1 MLEIPTSSKIWGRGS
16 VATEANILE
25 IRLKLKDEFY
35 AVSPHPPVYILS
47 TEHGMDI
54 WHVPDI
60 MIWFLLPIV
69 AVFINGA
76 CEVGGFIDEA
86 AVILWF
92 SDSLSRWEDERY
104 DPSFV

>member
-1 MLEIPTSSKIWGRGS
+1 MLEIPTISKITGRGS

-54 WHVPDI
+54 WFVPDL
-60 MIWFLLPIV
+60 MICFLFPIV
-69 AVFINGA
+69 AVFLNGA
-76 CEVGGFIDEA
+76 CEIGGFIDEA
-86 AVILWF
+86 AVTLGF
-92 SDSLSRWEDERY
+92 SNGLSR
-104 DPSFV
+104 